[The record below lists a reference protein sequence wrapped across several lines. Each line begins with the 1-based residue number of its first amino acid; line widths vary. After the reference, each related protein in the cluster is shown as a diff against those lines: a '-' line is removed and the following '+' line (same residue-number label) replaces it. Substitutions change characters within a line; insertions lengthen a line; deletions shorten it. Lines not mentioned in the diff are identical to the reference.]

1 MPLVSG
7 LVLVVVVVAVFV
19 SLTDCTFGT
28 CCCCCC
34 CVTCSVSRLLGILQL
49 IQLLS
54 TKRSAL
60 NEQLI
65 ISSTERERE
74 RDSVGRHNRYIAH
87 IYDSSTVLLAL
98 LQSFLGTGRGCT
110 LFKNVVRKRKRN
122 SKPKHNRNHNDND
135 NEQTHKMLIDKTVK
149 LQN

>member
-7 LVLVVVVVAVFV
+7 LVLVAVVVVADVFV

-65 ISSTERERE
+65 ISSTERER
-74 RDSVGRHNRYIAH
+74 
-87 IYDSSTVLLAL
+87 
-98 LQSFLGTGRGCT
+98 
-110 LFKNVVRKRKRN
+110 KRECRTT
-122 SKPKHNRNHNDND
+122 
-135 NEQTHKMLIDKTVK
+135 Q
-149 LQN
+149 

>member
-7 LVLVVVVVAVFV
+7 LVLVAVVVVADVFV
-19 SLTDCTFGT
+19 SLTVCTFGT
-28 CCCCCC
+28 CC

-65 ISSTERERE
+65 ISSTKRER
-74 RDSVGRHNRYIAH
+74 
-87 IYDSSTVLLAL
+87 
-98 LQSFLGTGRGCT
+98 
-110 LFKNVVRKRKRN
+110 KRECRTT
-122 SKPKHNRNHNDND
+122 
-135 NEQTHKMLIDKTVK
+135 Q
-149 LQN
+149 

>member
-1 MPLVSG
+1 MGGFVVPLVSG
-7 LVLVVVVVAVFV
+7 LVLVAVVVVADVFV

-28 CCCCCC
+28 CCCCC

-65 ISSTERERE
+65 ISSTERER
-74 RDSVGRHNRYIAH
+74 
-87 IYDSSTVLLAL
+87 
-98 LQSFLGTGRGCT
+98 
-110 LFKNVVRKRKRN
+110 KRQCRTT
-122 SKPKHNRNHNDND
+122 
-135 NEQTHKMLIDKTVK
+135 Q
-149 LQN
+149 